1 MQNFRYLIC
10 FTKYIK
16 AIIWIVALFIILEVK
31 AQTQVSDNII
41 DTFRKNIHSLEKQKN
56 GYVKDTSLAVAY
68 ASIARI
74 FVDESADSLM
84 YYQRKAEKLAQKTQ
98 YPKAIGLVEVCK
110 GVYYREQGY
119 YDEAIKSFNN
129 ALLIWNNNDV
139 SEKAHTYIGMGTVYT
154 YANQYDKAIEYH
166 KKSLALFRSINDLT
180 GIVDNLANIGNAY
193 LENGFPA
200 KALPYFKSLEK
211 RYRSL
216 QQKDIEDIA
225 GHKCVNYINLC
236 TTYLRLNDYVN
247 AISYEDSVFYYCR
260 ITNGIAEKQYI
271 LTEFSEYFIRVG
283 KLTEALQTL
292 RTSDTLTDLL
302 MSEEKKAKTQYLK
315 YKIFKG
321 LTMADS
327 ALYYYEKYSQ
337 LNEKFKKEEALEE
350 IRFEVDAKTKK
361 IEELNF
367 NSQRQKQLG
376 LSVLS
381 MILIISLIYFYF
393 INQKLRKKNK
403 AITEAL
409 LRGQTI
415 ERKRVAA
422 DLHDTLGSTMSSL
435 IWTLDSINTKKLH
448 QQELEIFETLKKM
461 LTNAYDEI
469 RLLAH
474 NLLPEELEQKGL
486 VSALR
491 YFVRKINQNSTIKFE
506 LESKGEFNNMDKK
519 MEFELYSICL
529 ELVNNI
535 IKHSKA
541 SRASVLLLKDSK
553 QIILKIEDNGIGIT
567 QTNSEG
573 RGLKNVK
580 NRAESLGGSLKF
592 LGISPHGT
600 LSEIRIPITK

>member
-1 MQNFRYLIC
+1 
-10 FTKYIK
+10 
-16 AIIWIVALFIILEVK
+16 
-31 AQTQVSDNII
+31 
-41 DTFRKNIHSLEKQKN
+41 
-56 GYVKDTSLAVAY
+56 
-68 ASIARI
+68 
-74 FVDESADSLM
+74 
-84 YYQRKAEKLAQKTQ
+84 
-98 YPKAIGLVEVCK
+98 
-110 GVYYREQGY
+110 
-119 YDEAIKSFNN
+119 
-129 ALLIWNNNDV
+129 
-139 SEKAHTYIGMGTVYT
+139 
-154 YANQYDKAIEYH
+154 
-166 KKSLALFRSINDLT
+166 
-180 GIVDNLANIGNAY
+180 
-193 LENGFPA
+193 
-200 KALPYFKSLEK
+200 
-211 RYRSL
+211 
-216 QQKDIEDIA
+216 
-225 GHKCVNYINLC
+225 
-236 TTYLRLNDYVN
+236 
-247 AISYEDSVFYYCR
+247 
-260 ITNGIAEKQYI
+260 
-271 LTEFSEYFIRVG
+271 
-283 KLTEALQTL
+283 
-292 RTSDTLTDLL
+292 
-302 MSEEKKAKTQYLK
+302 
-315 YKIFKG
+315 
-321 LTMADS
+321 
-327 ALYYYEKYSQ
+327 
-337 LNEKFKKEEALEE
+337 
-350 IRFEVDAKTKK
+350 
-361 IEELNF
+361 
-367 NSQRQKQLG
+367 
-376 LSVLS
+376 